1 MAPDV
6 TEPDNKDSSPLRTR
20 EKVEIWRSVMEV
32 HAAVL
37 REIEAEL
44 HKNHSLTAREF
55 DTLVNIPD
63 DGVKMKDLVHRV
75 VLSQSA
81 LSRLVDRLQQR
92 NLIMKTDVPGDSRVA
107 LLRLTDEGRTVLRAA
122 ARSNAAAVERALSS
136 RLDQAEMLTLG
147 QLMDKVR
154 NS

>member
-1 MAPDV
+1 M